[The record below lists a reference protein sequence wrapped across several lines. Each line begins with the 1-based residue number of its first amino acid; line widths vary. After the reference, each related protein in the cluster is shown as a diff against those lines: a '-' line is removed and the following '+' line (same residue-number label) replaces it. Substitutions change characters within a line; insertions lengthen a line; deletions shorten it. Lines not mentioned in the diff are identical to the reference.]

1 MCQGHLYSRDYGVSS
16 SLNMCIINHLMSQT
30 NCAFQARAF
39 KIGTN
44 VGLNVLFNTSSGFY
58 QKQHFFAEFLMFFY
72 AFPSIA
78 T

>member
-1 MCQGHLYSRDYGVSS
+1 MHYQSFNEPDKL
-16 SLNMCIINHLMSQT
+16 CIPEPI
-30 NCAFQARAF
+30 FQARAF